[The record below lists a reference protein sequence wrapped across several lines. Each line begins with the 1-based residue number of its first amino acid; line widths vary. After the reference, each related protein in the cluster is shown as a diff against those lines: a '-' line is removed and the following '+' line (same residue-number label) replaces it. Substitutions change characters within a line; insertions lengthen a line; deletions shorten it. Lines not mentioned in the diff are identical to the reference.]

1 MGTAIVRI
9 PSLTAG
15 GDIPGWGNKEGLS
28 MAEKA
33 VQWGLELMGAST
45 FDQFKV
51 QAGSRIMEFGP

>member
-1 MGTAIVRI
+1 MG
-9 PSLTAG
+9 
-15 GDIPGWGNKEGLS
+15 DKEGLS
-28 MAEKA
+28 VAEKA